1 MLFKRKINP
10 LPILDEK
17 VVLVLGGS
25 GLLGRAFAAAAP
37 RDMFIINVSRSG
49 LLVGDKVANYPY
61 DLTQNLEPLFVH
73 LSKLTNR
80 VDSMVT
86 MAYSKKFHSVE
97 HFNKTIFLEEISLD
111 VAVPVEASRLCGE
124 NFWKSPL
131 SERQDRKVIHVSS
144 LAGFGKTL
152 RPELATY
159 GAAKSALNSITPYL
173 HDYMRDKYKASVHLV
188 APGSL
193 ENKMVLDET
202 VEILWRLA
210 VTPME
215 DMSIAKIG

>member
-1 MLFKRKINP
+1 MLFKRKIHP

-37 RDMFIINVSRSG
+37 RGVFIINVSRSG
-49 LLVGDKVANYPY
+49 LLVGDKVVNYPY
-61 DLTQNLEPLFVH
+61 DLTQNLEPLFAH
-73 LSKLTNR
+73 LSKLTHR

-86 MAYSKKFHSVE
+86 MAYSKEFRSVE

-111 VAVPVEASRLCGE
+111 VAIPVEASRLCGE
-124 NFWKSPL
+124 SFWRSPVTEL
-131 SERQDRKVIHVSS
+131 QDRKVIHVSS

-159 GAAKSALNSITPYL
+159 SAAKSALNSITPYI
-173 HDYMRDKYKASVHLV
+173 HDYIRGKYKASAHLV

-202 VEILWRLA
+202 VETLWRLA
-210 VTPME
+210 MTPME
-215 DMSIAKIG
+215 DMSVVKIG